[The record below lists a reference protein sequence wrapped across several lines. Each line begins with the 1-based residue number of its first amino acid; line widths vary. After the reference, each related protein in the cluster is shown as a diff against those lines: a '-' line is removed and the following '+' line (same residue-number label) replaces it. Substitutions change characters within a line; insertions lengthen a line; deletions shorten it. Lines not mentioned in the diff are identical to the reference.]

1 MLRFA
6 LPAEVWRA
14 KFPAQVTIG
23 YGFTTISLLT
33 VVGRDSRH
41 NYILKQELRR
51 YEPRSRFPSKSPFR
65 PLLRGVLPLSGQQ
78 ISAEMR
84 KGSPTFWHPGNLVGP
99 QRPLGHCSPASRP
112 TLHARP
118 AGSGHAQ
125 TLPRWLLPDTDTR
138 IGKDRTRPDLHE
150 RPVIIQR
157 ADKELKAPPP
167 LRGSAMVARPTRPQ
181 IHAVN

>member
-1 MLRFA
+1 M
-6 LPAEVWRA
+6 
-14 KFPAQVTIG
+14 
-23 YGFTTISLLT
+23 
-33 VVGRDSRH
+33 GRDSRH

-51 YEPRSRFPSKSPFR
+51 YEPRSRFPNKSPFR
-65 PLLRGVLPLSGQQ
+65 PLFRGVLPLSGQQ

-99 QRPLGHCSPASRP
+99 QRPLGHCSDASRH

-138 IGKDRTRPDLHE
+138 VGKDRTRPDLHE
-150 RPVIIQR
+150 RPVFIQYVTEPGDSFGQIKHLPEFAQAVR
-157 ADKELKAPPP
+157 HGVPELSN
-167 LRGSAMVARPTRPQ
+167 RGVNPQVIKSGFSSLHLFRINLTFRSMVRT
-181 IHAVN
+181 V

>member
-1 MLRFA
+1 MPSNVTVRAHPTGVGCPTSVA
-6 LPAEVWRA
+6 LFSCSKLALISRSVP
-14 KFPAQVTIG
+14 FP
-23 YGFTTISLLT
+23 
-33 VVGRDSRH
+33 
-41 NYILKQELRR
+41 N
-51 YEPRSRFPSKSPFR
+51 KSPFR
-65 PLLRGVLPLSGQQ
+65 TLFRGVLPLSGQQ

-99 QRPLGHCSPASRP
+99 QRPLGHCSDASRP

-150 RPVIIQR
+150 RPVFIQYVTEPGDSFGQIKHLPEFAQVVR
-157 ADKELKAPPP
+157 HGVPDLSN
-167 LRGSAMVARPTRPQ
+167 RG
-181 IHAVN
+181 VNSR